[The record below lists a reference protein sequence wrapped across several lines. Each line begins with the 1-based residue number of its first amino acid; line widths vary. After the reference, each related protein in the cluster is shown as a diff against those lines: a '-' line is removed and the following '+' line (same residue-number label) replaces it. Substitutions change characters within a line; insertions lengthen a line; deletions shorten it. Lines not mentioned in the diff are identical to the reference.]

1 LSISAYHEESWQPA
15 WGVRTML
22 EAIISFLPSEG
33 AGAIGALDWT
43 AEERKKLAK
52 QSLLYHCPT
61 CGPIKNLLKEASEMT
76 EGDSKLDSSMAEQ
89 VAQLHLGPPAASSTS
104 PKYNS
109 SAVPNELLMA
119 SAAAQMS
126 SSLGE
131 NGPDNGLGH
140 GHGPADQQ
148 NHLHSP
154 MTTEGA
160 HLLDHHS
167 PKALVT
173 EDAVDNFDHLQQI
186 DKIHSSLK
194 KNSPSSSSSSA
205 RSGGG
210 GGETSTVAAGTGKE
224 VRDEKEGTELTNEK
238 NNNKNNSSSPK
249 TTEPTTDS
257 ISNINSSNINNSNN
271 NSDSSSNDLKKEGNT
286 IPTENSVPNTTPA
299 TTTVPPPSLSINPPT
314 ATSTTSNTPASTQ
327 PNNNNNTINNNNNSN
342 PPLAAPLGAAIAAA
356 AAAQQQEARAA
367 VVVDRL
373 RRTEEFLSTMI
384 LVTMVGIFA
393 ILAKVVMRNIL
404 KFDH

>member
-76 EGDSKLDSSMAEQ
+76 EGDSKPDSSMAEQ

-126 SSLGE
+126 SSLSSGQD
-131 NGPDNGLGH
+131 GPDNGL

-186 DKIHSSLK
+186 DKIHGSLK
-194 KNSPSSSSSSA
+194 KSSP
-205 RSGGG
+205 
-210 GGETSTVAAGTGKE
+210 GGETTAKE
-224 VRDEKEGTELTNEK
+224 GREEKEGTEVTNEK
-238 NNNKNNSSSPK
+238 SNSSSK
-249 TTEPTTDS
+249 TTEPTDS
-257 ISNINSSNINNSNN
+257 MNN
-271 NSDSSSNDLKKEGNT
+271 NSSNDLKKEGNT
-286 IPTENSVPNTTPA
+286 IPAEKSVPNTTTASSPA
-299 TTTVPPPSLSINPPT
+299 TTTGPPPSLTINPPPT
-314 ATSTTSNTPASTQ
+314 TTSSTPPTQ
-327 PNNNNNTINNNNNSN
+327 PNNNNNNNNSN
-342 PPLAAPLGAAIAAA
+342 SNPPPLAAVAPAPLGAAIAAA